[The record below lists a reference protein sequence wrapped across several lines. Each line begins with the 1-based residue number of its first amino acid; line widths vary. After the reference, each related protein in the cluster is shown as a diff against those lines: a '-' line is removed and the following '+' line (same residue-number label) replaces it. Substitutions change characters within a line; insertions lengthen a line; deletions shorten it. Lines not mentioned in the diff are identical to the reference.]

1 MCQDCGC
8 SDVPEGMVKIH
19 TLDYDHSHPHD
30 HAHRHSHDREPHS
43 HDRHHENI
51 ILDNDRRTISVTQS
65 ILSQNDR
72 LAERN
77 RGYFM
82 ARGMSVLNVLSS
94 PGAGKTAL
102 LERTMT
108 ELRDRLKSAIIVGD
122 LATDNDAQRLR
133 RSGAEVIQI
142 TTGSVCHLE
151 AEMIAKAL
159 QQMHLDGVKLLAI
172 ENVGNLVCPAAYD
185 LGENLRVVLF
195 SVTEGEDK
203 PLKYPVMFKT
213 ADIVLISKI
222 DLAEVV
228 EFNRELALHNIRQIA
243 PQAKILEISAKT
255 GVGMEDWRELL
266 QTKLC
271 LNNTSL

>member
-8 SDVPEGMVKIH
+8 NDIPEGMVKIH
-19 TLDYDHSHPHD
+19 THDSHNHE
-30 HAHRHSHDREPHS
+30 HIHNHNHPHS
-43 HDRHHENI
+43 HDHPHSHEPVT
-51 ILDNDRRTISVTQS
+51 LDRDRRTVSITQS
-65 ILSQNDR
+65 ILAQNDR

-82 ARGMSVLNVLSS
+82 AKGIIVLNVLSS

-151 AEMIAKAL
+151 AEMIANAL
-159 QQMHLDGVKLLAI
+159 QQMHLDDVKLLAI

-185 LGENLRVVLF
+185 LGENLRVVVF

-213 ADIVLISKI
+213 ADIILISKI

-228 EFNRELALHNIRQIA
+228 EFNRELALDNIHQIA
-243 PQAKILEISAKT
+243 PQAKILEVSSKT
-255 GVGMEDWRELL
+255 GLGMEDWCQFIIKDGCGAERHNHL
-266 QTKLC
+266 
-271 LNNTSL
+271 

>member
-8 SDVPEGMVKIH
+8 SVISEGMVEIH
-19 TLDYDHSHPHD
+19 THDRTHSGEHIHAHDRAHSHEH
-30 HAHRHSHDREPHS
+30 
-43 HDRHHENI
+43 HHEHI
-51 ILDNDRRTISVTQS
+51 TLKSDHRTISIAQS

-82 ARGMSVLNVLSS
+82 AKGLGVVNVLSS

-108 ELRDRLKSAIIVGD
+108 ELRDRISSAIIVGD
-122 LATDNDAQRLR
+122 LATDNDAQRLQ

-185 LGENLRVVLF
+185 LGEHLRVVLF

-222 DLAEVV
+222 DLAAAV
-228 EFNRELALHNIRQIA
+228 EFNREMALHNIQQIA
-243 PQAKILEISAKT
+243 PQANILEVSAKT
-255 GVGMEDWRELL
+255 GEGMEIWCELL

-271 LNNTSL
+271 LNSVSV

>member
-8 SDVPEGMVKIH
+8 GDIPEGMVQIH
-19 TLDYDHSHPHD
+19 THHDHAHGHDHNHDHGHSHNHDHFHPHD
-30 HAHRHSHDREPHS
+30 HLSL
-43 HDRHHENI
+43 EN
-51 ILDNDRRTISVTQS
+51 NRRTIAVTQS
-65 ILSQNDR
+65 VLSQNDR

-82 ARGMSVLNVLSS
+82 AKGLGVLNMLSS

-102 LERTMT
+102 LERTLT
-108 ELRDRLKSAIIVGD
+108 ELQDRLPAAVIVGD
-122 LATDNDAQRLR
+122 LATDNDAARLR

-151 AEMIAKAL
+151 ADMIAQAL

-185 LGENLRVVLF
+185 LGEKLRVVIF

-213 ADIVLISKI
+213 ADIVVISKI
-222 DLAEVV
+222 DLAEIV
-228 EFNRELALHNIRQIA
+228 EFNRDLALQNIRQIA
-243 PQAKILEISAKT
+243 PQAKIIELSAKS
-255 GVGMEDWRELL
+255 GEGMPAWCNLIESCC
-266 QTKLC
+266 QVY
-271 LNNTSL
+271 

>member
-8 SDVPEGMVKIH
+8 GDIPEGMVKIH
-19 TLDYDHSHPHD
+19 TPHAHDHDHDHPHAHD
-30 HAHRHSHDREPHS
+30 HQHEHHHDHGHEH
-43 HDRHHENI
+43 HHEH
-51 ILDNDRRTISVTQS
+51 LVLESDRRTIAVTQS

-72 LAERN
+72 FAERN

-82 ARGMSVLNVLSS
+82 AKGLKVLNVLSS

-102 LERTMT
+102 LERTLT
-108 ELRDRLKSAIIVGD
+108 ELHAQIPSAVIVGD
-122 LATDNDAQRLR
+122 LATDNDALRLQ

-159 QQMHLDGVKLLAI
+159 QQMHLDHVKLLAI

-185 LGENLRVVLF
+185 LGESLRVVLF

-228 EFNRELALHNIRQIA
+228 EFNRELALQNIHQIA
-243 PQAKILEISAKT
+243 PQAKILEVSAKT
-255 GVGMEDWRELL
+255 GVGMGDWCALIAKLES
-266 QTKLC
+266 QT
-271 LNNTSL
+271 